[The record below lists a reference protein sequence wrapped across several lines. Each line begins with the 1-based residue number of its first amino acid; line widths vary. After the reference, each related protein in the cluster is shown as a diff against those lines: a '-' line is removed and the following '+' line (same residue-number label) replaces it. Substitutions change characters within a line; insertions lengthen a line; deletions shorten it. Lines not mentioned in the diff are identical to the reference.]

1 MDPICCAVLAWYL
14 MGVAGAMVSA
24 DEPRVAVDQ
33 AAAEEASDVQASDV
47 QVAVAT
53 TEQLIAEVRP
63 SLVTIRVQGRD
74 GDPLGIGTGFVI
86 DGSGLIATN
95 MHVIGEGRPFTVE
108 TSGGRNLPVISIEAS
123 DSANDLAIIR
133 VDVGDDRLSALTLS
147 QGEPPPQGKRVLAF
161 GNPLGLQDSVVEGM
175 VSAVREISGREMIQ
189 LAMPVQPG
197 NSGGPVVDSQGSVL
211 GIVNMKSAVDDN
223 LGFAIP
229 IDNLTPLRQKT
240 NPITM
245 DRWVRLSGLDESDWE
260 IVLGGSWQQRGGV
273 ISASAPGNG
282 FGGRSLCLS
291 TAAVNDPPYDIS
303 VWVRLDDE
311 SGAAGIAFHSDG
323 GDRHYGFYPS
333 NGKMRLTCFLGPS
346 VYSWQVLSD
355 VQSKHYLAE
364 QWNHLRV
371 RVEEGRMKCYVNEHL
386 VVESTDMQLTK
397 GRIGIV
403 KFRDTKPQFR
413 RFSVGPDLASPPL
426 STAIA
431 DWIAGLGKG
440 DVHASE
446 IDQSRVDMLAARGD
460 VVSRE
465 LRRRAVELEEEAQQ
479 MKNLAGDVLRAPLLA
494 ELGEL
499 FAEQPESEIDSSSRL
514 VKGAL
519 LISAIENPQVD
530 LAAYEAKLERM
541 AREIAE
547 DFGATIDEATDD
559 EATDDEATDD
569 EATDD
574 EATDDERAK
583 RRILDKYLF
592 QENGF
597 HGGRAEYYH
606 PANSFLDRVIDD
618 REGLPITLAILYIDL
633 GRRLGLQIEG
643 IGLPGHFV
651 VKQVMESGE
660 EQLID
665 VFDGGTELSDEAADA
680 LVQQFAGRAITPSD
694 LQPQSDL
701 DILTRVLNNLIGIA
715 TREQDIDA
723 MLRRTDMFVTL
734 HPDENRYRFMR
745 AQLRAISGRT
755 TRAREDLD
763 ELLRREPNGINGLP
777 IRELKASLQPDLER

>member
-1 MDPICCAVLAWYL
+1 MTFWHHRLGCLDRVCCALL
-14 MGVAGAMVSA
+14 MLWLIGVAGTGSMLSA
-24 DEPRVAVDQ
+24 DEAREAVDQEAVDQ
-33 AAAEEASDVQASDV
+33 AAVDQEAVDQE
-47 QVAVAT
+47 AVDQEAVDQEAVVS
-53 TEQLIAEVRP
+53 TEQLIADVRP

-74 GDPLGIGTGFVI
+74 GDQLGIGTGFVI
-86 DGSGLIATN
+86 DDDGLIATN

-108 TSGGRNLPVISIEAS
+108 TSSGRKLPVVSIEAS
-123 DSANDLAIIR
+123 DAANDLAIIR
-133 VDVGDDRLSALTLS
+133 VDVGEDHLSALTLS
-147 QGEPPPQGKRVLAF
+147 EGELPPQGKRVLAF
-161 GNPLGLQDSVVEGM
+161 GNPLGLQDSVVQGM

-197 NSGGPVVDSQGSVL
+197 NSGGPVVDDQGNVL

-229 IDNLTPLRQKT
+229 IDDLTPLREKT

-245 DRWVRLSGLDESDWE
+245 DRWVRLSGLDENDWE

-273 ISASAPGNG
+273 ISASGAGKG

-291 TAAVNDPPYDIS
+291 TATENEPPFDIS
-303 VWVRLDDE
+303 VWTRLDDE

-355 VQSKHYLAE
+355 VRSKHYLPE

-371 RVEEGRMKCYVNEHL
+371 RVEKDRMKCYVNEHL

-397 GRIGIV
+397 GRVGIV
-403 KFRDTKPQFR
+403 KFRDTNPEFR
-413 RFSVGPDLASPPL
+413 RFRVGPDLASPPL
-426 STAIA
+426 DGAVL
-431 DWIAGLGKG
+431 DWIASLGKG
-440 DVHASE
+440 DIKTGE
-446 IDQSRVDMLAARGD
+446 IDQSHVDMLSVSGD

-465 LRRRAVELEEEAQQ
+465 LMRRAVELEEEAKQ
-479 MKNLAGDVLRAPLLA
+479 MKNLASDVLRAPLLDQ
-494 ELGEL
+494 LGEL
-499 FAEQPESEIDSSSRL
+499 FAEESDSDESATSRL

-530 LAAYEAKLERM
+530 LAAYETKLERM
-541 AREIAE
+541 AQEVAE
-547 DFGATIDEATDD
+547 GFGPK
-559 EATDDEATDD
+559 
-569 EATDD
+569 
-574 EATDDERAK
+574 DDERQK
-583 RRILDKYLF
+583 RQILDKYLF

-665 VFDGGTELSDEAADA
+665 VFDRGAELSDEATAE
-680 LVQQFAGRAITPSD
+680 LVQQFAGRTIAESD
-694 LQPQSDL
+694 LQSQSDL

-715 TREQDIDA
+715 TRDQDIDA

-755 TRAREDLD
+755 ARAREDLD

-777 IRELKASLQPDLER
+777 IRELKASLQPDREDN

>member
-1 MDPICCAVLAWYL
+1 MTFWPHRFRCFRQVCHAVLVWSL
-14 MGVAGAMVSA
+14 VGVAGMMVSA
-24 DEPRVAVDQ
+24 DEPDAAVDNAANDQATNDQ
-33 AAAEEASDVQASDV
+33 AAHDQP
-47 QVAVAT
+47 AVAT

-86 DGSGLIATN
+86 DGGGLIATN

-108 TSGGRNLPVISIEAS
+108 TSGGRKLPVLSIEAS
-123 DSANDLAIIR
+123 DSANDLAIVR
-133 VDVGDDRLSALTLS
+133 VDVGKEHLSALTLS
-147 QGEPPPQGKRVLAF
+147 EAELPPQGKRVLAF

-197 NSGGPVVDSQGSVL
+197 NSGGPVVDTQGNVL

-229 IDNLTPLRQKT
+229 IDDLKPLREKT

-245 DRWVRLSGLDESDWE
+245 DRWVRLSGLDESEWE

-273 ISASAPGNG
+273 ISASGTGKG

-291 TAAVNDPPYDIS
+291 TAAVGDPPYDIS

-355 VQSKHYLAE
+355 VRSKHYLAE

-386 VVESTDMQLTK
+386 VVESTDTQLTK
-397 GRIGIV
+397 GRVGIV
-403 KFRDTKPQFR
+403 KFRDTKPEFR

-426 STAIA
+426 STTVT
-431 DWIAGLGKG
+431 DWIASLGKEDNHAG
-440 DVHASE
+440 DV
-446 IDQSRVDMLAARGD
+446 DQAYVDTLAASGD

-465 LRRRAVELEEEAQQ
+465 LRRRAVELDEEAKQ
-479 MKNLAGDVLRAPLLA
+479 MKHLASDVLRAPLLA
-494 ELGEL
+494 QLGEL
-499 FAEQPESEIDSSSRL
+499 FAKQPDAADHSASRL
-514 VKGAL
+514 VRGAL

-530 LAAYEAKLERM
+530 VAAYEAKLDKM
-541 AREIAE
+541 ASEIAE
-547 DFGATIDEATDD
+547 GFTAE
-559 EATDDEATDD
+559 
-569 EATDD
+569 
-574 EATDDERAK
+574 DDERQK
-583 RRILDKYLF
+583 RQILDQYLF
-592 QENGF
+592 RENGF

-633 GRRLGLQIEG
+633 GRRLGLHMEG

-651 VKQVMESGE
+651 VRQRMESGE
-660 EQLID
+660 TELID
-665 VFDGGTELSDEAADA
+665 VFDGGTPLSDEAADE
-680 LVQQFAGRAITPSD
+680 LVRQFAGRAIAPSD
-694 LQPQSDL
+694 LQSQSDL

-715 TREQDIDA
+715 TRDQDLDA

-755 TRAREDLD
+755 ARAREDLD

-777 IRELKASLQPDLER
+777 IRELKASLQPDREDN

>member
-1 MDPICCAVLAWYL
+1 MTFWHHRIRCLDRICCALL
-14 MGVAGAMVSA
+14 MLCLIGVAGIGSMVSA
-24 DEPRVAVDQ
+24 DEAREAVDQ
-33 AAAEEASDVQASDV
+33 AAVVS
-47 QVAVAT
+47 
-53 TEQLIAEVRP
+53 TEQLIADVRP

-74 GDPLGIGTGFVI
+74 GDQLGIGTGFVI
-86 DGSGLIATN
+86 DDGGLIATN

-108 TSGGRNLPVISIEAS
+108 TSSGRKLPVVSIEAS
-123 DSANDLAIIR
+123 DAANDLAIIR
-133 VDVGDDRLSALTLS
+133 VDVGEDHLSALTLS
-147 QGEPPPQGKRVLAF
+147 EGELPPQGKRVLAF
-161 GNPLGLQDSVVEGM
+161 GNPLGLQDSVVQGM
-175 VSAVREISGREMIQ
+175 VSAVREISGRDMIQ

-197 NSGGPVVDSQGSVL
+197 NSGGPVVDDQGNVL

-229 IDNLTPLRQKT
+229 IDDLTPLLEKT

-245 DRWVRLSGLDESDWE
+245 DRWVRLSGLDENDWE

-273 ISASAPGNG
+273 ISASGTGKG

-291 TAAVNDPPYDIS
+291 TAAEIDSPYDIS

-311 SGAAGIAFHSDG
+311 SGAAGIAFHSNG

-355 VQSKHYLAE
+355 VRSKHYLPE

-386 VVESTDMQLTK
+386 VVESTDRQLTK
-397 GRIGIV
+397 GRVGIV
-403 KFRDTKPQFR
+403 KFRDTKPEFR
-413 RFSVGPDLASPPL
+413 RFNVGPDLASPPL
-426 STAIA
+426 SGAVM
-431 DWIAGLGKG
+431 DWIASLGNG
-440 DVHASE
+440 DTKAGDIS
-446 IDQSRVDMLAARGD
+446 QSHLDMLAASGD

-465 LRRRAVELEEEAQQ
+465 LRRQAVELEQEAKQ
-479 MKNLAGDVLRAPLLA
+479 MKNLASDVLRAPLLDQ
-494 ELGEL
+494 LGEL
-499 FAEQPESEIDSSSRL
+499 FAKPSDSDASSRSRL
-514 VKGAL
+514 VKGAM

-541 AREIAE
+541 AQEVAE
-547 DFGATIDEATDD
+547 GFGPK
-559 EATDDEATDD
+559 
-569 EATDD
+569 
-574 EATDDERAK
+574 DDERQK
-583 RRILDKYLF
+583 RQILDKYLF

-665 VFDGGTELSDEAADA
+665 VFDRGAELSDEATAE
-680 LVQQFAGRAITPSD
+680 LVRQFADRAIAPSD

-715 TREQDIDA
+715 TRDQDIDA
-723 MLRRTDMFVTL
+723 MLRRTEMFVTL
-734 HPDENRYRFMR
+734 HPEENRYRFMR

-755 TRAREDLD
+755 ARAREDLD
-763 ELLRREPNGINGLP
+763 ELLHREPNGINGLP
-777 IRELKASLQPDLER
+777 IRELKASLQPDREDD

>member
-1 MDPICCAVLAWYL
+1 MTFWHHRLGCLDRVCCALL
-14 MGVAGAMVSA
+14 MLCLIGVAGTGSVLSA
-24 DEPRVAVDQ
+24 DEAREAVDQEAVDQ
-33 AAAEEASDVQASDV
+33 AAVVS
-47 QVAVAT
+47 
-53 TEQLIAEVRP
+53 TEQLIADVRP

-74 GDPLGIGTGFVI
+74 GDQLGIGTGFVI
-86 DGSGLIATN
+86 DDDGLIATN

-108 TSGGRNLPVISIEAS
+108 TSSGRKLPVVSIEAS
-123 DSANDLAIIR
+123 DAANDLAIIR
-133 VDVGDDRLSALTLS
+133 VDVGEGHLSALTLS
-147 QGEPPPQGKRVLAF
+147 EGELPPQGKRVLAF
-161 GNPLGLQDSVVEGM
+161 GNPLGLQDSVVQGM

-197 NSGGPVVDSQGSVL
+197 NSGGPVVDDQGNVL

-229 IDNLTPLRQKT
+229 IDDLTPLREKT

-245 DRWVRLSGLDESDWE
+245 DRWVRLSGLDENDWE

-273 ISASAPGNG
+273 ISASGAGKG

-291 TAAVNDPPYDIS
+291 TAMENEPPYDIS
-303 VWVRLDDE
+303 VWTRLDDE

-355 VQSKHYLAE
+355 VRSKHYLPE

-371 RVEEGRMKCYVNEHL
+371 RVEKDRMKCYVNEHL

-397 GRIGIV
+397 GRVGIV
-403 KFRDTKPQFR
+403 KFRDTNPEFR
-413 RFSVGPDLASPPL
+413 RFRVGPDLASPPL
-426 STAIA
+426 DGAVL
-431 DWIAGLGKG
+431 DWIASLGKG
-440 DVHASE
+440 DIKTGE
-446 IDQSRVDMLAARGD
+446 IDQSHVDMLSASGD

-465 LRRRAVELEEEAQQ
+465 LMRRAVELEEEAKQ
-479 MKNLAGDVLRAPLLA
+479 MKNLASDVLRAPLLDQ
-494 ELGEL
+494 LGEL
-499 FAEQPESEIDSSSRL
+499 FAEESDSDESATSRL

-541 AREIAE
+541 AQEVAE
-547 DFGATIDEATDD
+547 GFGPK
-559 EATDDEATDD
+559 
-569 EATDD
+569 
-574 EATDDERAK
+574 DDERQK
-583 RRILDKYLF
+583 RQILDKYLF

-665 VFDGGTELSDEAADA
+665 VFERGAELSDEATAE
-680 LVQQFAGRAITPSD
+680 LVQQFAGRTVAESD
-694 LQPQSDL
+694 LQSQSDL

-715 TREQDIDA
+715 TRDQDIDA

-755 TRAREDLD
+755 ARAREDLD

-777 IRELKASLQPDLER
+777 IRELKASLQPDREDN